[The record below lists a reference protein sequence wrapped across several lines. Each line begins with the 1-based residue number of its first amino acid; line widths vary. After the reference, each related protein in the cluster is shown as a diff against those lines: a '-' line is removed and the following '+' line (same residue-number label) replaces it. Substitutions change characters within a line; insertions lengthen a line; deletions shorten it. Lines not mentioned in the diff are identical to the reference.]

1 MMSGHGAN
9 AIFSNKKDKIWT
21 SSTLANHPPPT
32 SGNISFLSYQSKWRS
47 YEYHPIWK
55 MQILKTPFKVQL
67 PP

>member
-47 YEYHPIWK
+47 YEYHPI
-55 MQILKTPFKVQL
+55 
-67 PP
+67 